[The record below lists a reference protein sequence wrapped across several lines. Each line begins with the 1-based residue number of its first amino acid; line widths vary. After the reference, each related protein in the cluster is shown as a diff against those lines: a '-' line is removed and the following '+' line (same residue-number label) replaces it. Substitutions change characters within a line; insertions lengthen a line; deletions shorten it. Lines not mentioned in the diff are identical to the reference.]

1 MALPVL
7 NAAQMRELDRTTI
20 EDIGI
25 PGPVLMEI
33 AGRGCAQA
41 VEDLL
46 GGAGHVLVVCGKGN
60 NGGDGLVAARHLAGS
75 GYRVDILLL
84 AEPGQVSGDA
94 ALNLG
99 ILRRLNIPV
108 QPVGES
114 GQLPGSGRHDI
125 IIDAILGTGL
135 KSEVRGLY
143 AQAIDWINGS
153 GLPVVAVDVPSGIS
167 SDNGRVLG
175 RAVRAAETVTFG
187 ELKPGL
193 VFHPGAAHA
202 GRIRIIDIGIPPG
215 LLPEG
220 PGGCWL
226 LEDQDLLQHLRPRP
240 ADAHKGR
247 FGHLLVLAGSADKP
261 GAAGLCCRAAVHG
274 GAGLVTLAAPPAV
287 LQRVVSGPVEYMGVP
302 VEQPSALLEACTGKQ
317 AVAIGPGLGTDG
329 RAAELVQ
336 RVVEEIDLPLVVDA
350 DGLNNL
356 AGKLELVAGAEAER
370 VLTPHP
376 GEAARLLECSTA
388 DIQRDRLAAA
398 RRLAAASGAVVVLKG
413 ARTVVADPEKTA
425 WVVAAGNPGMAS
437 GGTGDVLTGVIGS
450 LLAQG
455 LSARDAACCGALWH
469 GLAGDLAVA
478 RVGEQALAAN
488 LLIDALGPVL
498 LRLQEGRAA
507 GDAA

>member
-7 NAAQMRELDRTTI
+7 SAARIRELDRATI

-41 VEDLL
+41 AADLL
-46 GGAGHVLVVCGKGN
+46 GDGGRVLVICGKGN
-60 NGGDGLVAARHLAGS
+60 NGGDGLVAARHLVGAG
-75 GYRVDILLL
+75 YQVDVVLL
-84 AEPGQVSGDA
+84 ADPGQLSGDA

-99 ILRRLNIPV
+99 ILQRLNIPM
-108 QPVGES
+108 QPLGDA
-114 GQLPGSGRHDI
+114 GQLPAADHHDL
-125 IIDAILGTGL
+125 IIDAILGTGI

-143 AQAIDWINGS
+143 ASAIDWINES

-167 SDNGRVLG
+167 ADNGQLLG
-175 RAVRAAETVTFG
+175 RAVRATETVTFA

-193 VFHPGAAHA
+193 VFFPGAEHA
-202 GRIRIIDIGIPPG
+202 GRIRIIDIGIPPS
-215 LLPEG
+215 LLREA

-226 LEDQDLLQHLRPRP
+226 LEDEDVLEYLHPRP

-247 FGHLLVLAGSADKP
+247 FGHLLVVAGSSDKP

-274 GAGLVTLAAPPAV
+274 GAGLVTLAAPPEV
-287 LQRVVSGPVEYMGVP
+287 LRSVVIGPVEYMGTP
-302 VEQPSALLEACTGKQ
+302 VKNTQDLLEACAGKD
-317 AVAIGPGLGTDG
+317 ALAIGPGLGTSSQ
-329 RAAELVQ
+329 AAELV
-336 RVVEEIDLPLVVDA
+336 RRAVADSELPMVIDA

-356 AGKLELVAGAEAER
+356 AGRLQLLTGTAGER

-388 DIQRDRLAAA
+388 AIQRDRLAAA

-413 ARTVVADPEKTA
+413 ARTVVADPQQTA

-437 GGTGDVLTGVIGS
+437 GGTGDVLTGIIAA

-455 LSARDAACCGALWH
+455 LSARGAACCGALWH
-469 GLAGDLAVA
+469 ALAGDAAAA
-478 RVGEQALAAN
+478 RVGQQALSAN
-488 LLIDALGPVL
+488 LLINALGPTL
-498 LRLQEGRAA
+498 QRLQGARAA
-507 GDAA
+507 SDAT